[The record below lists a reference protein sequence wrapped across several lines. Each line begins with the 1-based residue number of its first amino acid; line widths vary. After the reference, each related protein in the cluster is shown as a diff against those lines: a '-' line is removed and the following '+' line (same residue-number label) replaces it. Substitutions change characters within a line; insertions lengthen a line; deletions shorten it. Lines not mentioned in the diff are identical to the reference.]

1 MTHGFLQQTLSKTHD
16 GWGTILTHLTYF
28 QHGWSHIEH
37 VECTNSAP
45 LPHPPKLTHG
55 VWKDPICEE
64 GRDVKGVPCG
74 PFALATCELLGRFGE
89 RSHITCY
96 IGLNC

>member
-16 GWGTILTHLTYF
+16 GWGTLLTHLTYF

-45 LPHPPKLTHG
+45 LPRPPKAY
-55 VWKDPICEE
+55 VWCLEGPHLRRREGCE
-64 GRDVKGVPCG
+64 GG
-74 PFALATCELLGRFGE
+74 PMWSLRFG
-89 RSHITCY
+89 H
-96 IGLNC
+96 L